1 MPELMR
7 NMPPFYVALL
17 VVLGLLLAFP
27 QLVMWLPS
35 ASG

>member
-17 VVLGLLLAFP
+17 VVLGLP